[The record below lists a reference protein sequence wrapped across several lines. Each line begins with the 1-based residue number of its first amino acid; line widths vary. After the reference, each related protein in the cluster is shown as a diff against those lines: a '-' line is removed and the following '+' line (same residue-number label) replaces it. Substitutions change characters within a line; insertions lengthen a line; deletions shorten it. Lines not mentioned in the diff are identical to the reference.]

1 MHNGF
6 LQVEG
11 EKMSKSL
18 GNFVTIRELLATDVF
33 GDTAWHGYVL
43 RLAMLMTHYRQP
55 IDWTVDR
62 LVDARR
68 TLKEWI
74 DVAAEAGKVDQAPP
88 TRLLAPLLDDLNTP
102 AMISVLHGLYRDARG
117 GADASAGPQLSAALK
132 FMGLWRGET
141 SDTILNF
148 GRKDDAVPSEADLRP
163 LLDARAAAR
172 ARKDFKES
180 DRIRDE
186 LAKMGV
192 VVKDG
197 KDASGNPVTTWE
209 LVR

>member
-1 MHNGF
+1 
-6 LQVEG
+6 
-11 EKMSKSL
+11 
-18 GNFVTIRELLATDVF
+18 
-33 GDTAWHGYVL
+33 
-43 RLAMLMTHYRQP
+43 
-55 IDWTVDR
+55 
-62 LVDARR
+62 
-68 TLKEWI
+68 
-74 DVAAEAGKVDQAPP
+74 
-88 TRLLAPLLDDLNTP
+88 
-102 AMISVLHGLYRDARG
+102 
-117 GADASAGPQLSAALK
+117 
-132 FMGLWRGET
+132 
-141 SDTILNF
+141 LNF